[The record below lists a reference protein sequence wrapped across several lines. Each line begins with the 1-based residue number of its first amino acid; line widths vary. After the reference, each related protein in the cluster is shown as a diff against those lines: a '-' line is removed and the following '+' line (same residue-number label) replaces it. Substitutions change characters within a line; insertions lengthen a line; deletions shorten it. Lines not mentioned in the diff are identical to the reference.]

1 MPKRFAPLLGLG
13 GVALMAA
20 LPAPAFAN
28 DAAAVANGIKD
39 FLLAGMSI
47 FVTLAIVVVGLMFWA
62 GRGASQ
68 MAVTGLC
75 AIACLGA
82 YGTIV
87 SSITGGDATAVA
99 SVFRSGLIG
108 VAAAAFPLVL
118 VLAGYS
124 YMTGRGSFQVFVPI
138 LAGLILV
145 FSAAA
150 IAELAGF

>member
-1 MPKRFAPLLGLG
+1 MPKRFPPLLGLG
-13 GVALMAA
+13 GVALLAA

-28 DAAAVANGIKD
+28 DAAAVANAIKD
-39 FLLAGMSI
+39 YLLGGMTV
-47 FVTLAIVVVGLMFWA
+47 FVTLAIIVVGLMFWA

-68 MAVTGLC
+68 MAVTGIC
-75 AIACLGA
+75 AIACLSA
-82 YGTIV
+82 YGAIV
-87 SSITGGDATAVA
+87 SAITGGDATAVA
-99 SVFRSGLIG
+99 SVFRAGLVG

-124 YMTGRGSFQVFVPI
+124 YMTGRGSFQILIPV

-145 FSAAA
+145 FSASA